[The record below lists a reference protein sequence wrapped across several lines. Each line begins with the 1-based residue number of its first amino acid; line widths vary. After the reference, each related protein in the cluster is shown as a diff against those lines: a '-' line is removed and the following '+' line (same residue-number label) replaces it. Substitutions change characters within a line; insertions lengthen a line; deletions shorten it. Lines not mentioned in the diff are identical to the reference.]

1 MHSKYYVFRSQERS
15 KKCGGTSPNGIGLL
29 GKDERRRASYE
40 AEEAKEGKDSSKYR
54 QQQEETHWFQKPT
67 GSLVPSIIKSNSAM
81 NVKTTTGGSNK
92 SKDEIEILLRA
103 REKMKQPGPG
113 GQSHGGS
120 ERPRAGLARARR
132 RGGAGRR

>member
-1 MHSKYYVFRSQERS
+1 MNGGEPRTRPRKQRREKTAASTGSS
-15 KKCGGTSPNGIGLL
+15 KK
-29 GKDERRRASYE
+29 
-40 AEEAKEGKDSSKYR
+40 
-54 QQQEETHWFQKPT
+54 KPT